1 MDTSDLIIDYRESDF
16 ADSIRALLPKGEY
29 WQEVEN
35 QALTNLIEGMA
46 QDFKTT
52 HDEIEL
58 SLLTE
63 LKSELFGWK
72 ISDYQALLFEVA
84 GEQSGTVY
92 DDVETPNLIY
102 VSLSSSSRASAR
114 EAWKAFED
122 KRLPHTDIQWLYNS
136 ETVLYV
142 QALNYQVTR
151 NIHQYEVCPTIE
163 HFTGLANA
171 RHIRTTHTH
180 EVTQ

>member
-1 MDTSDLIIDYRESDF
+1 MDTSDLIIDYSASDF

-35 QALTNLIEGMA
+35 KELTNLIDGMA

-52 HDEIEL
+52 HDEVEL
-58 SLLTE
+58 SLLAE
-63 LKSELFGWK
+63 LKDDLFGWK

-84 GEQSGTVY
+84 GKESGTVY
-92 DDVETPNLIY
+92 DSVAKPNLIY
-102 VSLSSSSRASAR
+102 VSLKSSSRSNAVS
-114 EAWKAFED
+114 AWKAFEE
-122 KRLPHTDIQWLYNS
+122 KRLPHTDIQWLYSNES
-136 ETVLYV
+136 TLYV
-142 QALNYQVTR
+142 QATNYQVTR
-151 NIHQYEVCPTIE
+151 NIHQHQVCPTIE

-171 RHIRTTHTH
+171 RHIRTTHIH